1 MDAFII
7 PKNEDEFIE
16 FYLDKSVYG
25 EQIARCDILHR
36 AMTNNLTAAEY
47 RIHKLNG
54 SVELFDKE
62 YRQLKEQLFKAAI
75 VSFASKL
82 CTEQR
87 NICESAYYNAPCCE
101 EGEYITEAAM
111 PDLCEDIN
119 AYNEAEKWWKS
130 LSTQEMLDLATVF
143 ESEFGILNHNEV
155 SDEAEVELYDKWA
168 QIPIDDRHRIFL
180 IVTKSE

>member
-1 MDAFII
+1 MQSVCRIFNLNLYALHTSLYGYVGSKNRQFIL
-7 PKNEDEFIE
+7 P
-16 FYLDKSVYG
+16 
-25 EQIARCDILHR
+25 
-36 AMTNNLTAAEY
+36 T
-47 RIHKLNG
+47 
-54 SVELFDKE
+54 
-62 YRQLKEQLFKAAI
+62 
-75 VSFASKL
+75 
-82 CTEQR
+82 
-87 NICESAYYNAPCCE
+87 
-101 EGEYITEAAM
+101 
-111 PDLCEDIN
+111 DLCEDIN